1 MRKITQP
8 GGSWLPALLVSALVH
23 AGTGAFGGAVRLG
36 LLNALQL
43 LPLTLA
49 PSLPAIIEREREEE
63 PGHRVERRDPGLVL
77 LANRALSAPGMT

>member
-49 PSLPAIIEREREEE
+49 PSLPAIIEREREEGS
-63 PGHRVERRDPGLVL
+63 PVI
-77 LANRALSAPGMT
+77 ALSAVTQALSFLQIALFRLPA